1 MEQHLSQSGID
12 PRDIYLMLR
21 RHVRLLVMGATL
33 GLVLALALLVY
44 IRPQYTATTTLIID
58 SREEKVLSDAIV
70 SPFRASSIAIASEA
84 AVIVAPNTL
93 KRVVDKLALAKDPE
107 FELHRP
113 GMPGIAKASLLSFF
127 GIRPREANTGEG
139 MSDDMIGIIE
149 TLRKT
154 IEVVP
159 SQYTNLLQV
168 NVTSNDPRK
177 AARIANAVADAYLDQ
192 QLEGRYSATRRATD
206 WLKERLD
213 EHKGRLRGSEERFE
227 RLKAEMDL
235 LEKEGATLEER
246 QLVRLNEELVMQGAR
261 TADARAKYESVLSQ
275 ADGRIFNDK
284 QLSEIAQST
293 LITHLRTQLAQVT
306 RDEDSLNSR
315 FGNWHPAVVKARAE
329 KQGLSREIDG
339 EVRRI
344 VAVLKSEFEIAVSRE
359 ASLRETLKAGA
370 LRASSQR
377 PEYVRLRE
385 LQREAES
392 DKALY
397 EAMLQRMKQAAAQ
410 ETWKTADFRVV
421 AEAVP
426 PLTLRKPKTEYLL
439 LAGLGLGLGLGIGLT
454 LLTEL
459 LDKTFKRGRDVEAK
473 LAIPHL
479 VDVPLLPARQ
489 VSAGG
494 ATRTPDENAFHFT
507 TQHVGSPFADA
518 MLGLLS
524 SLQSTSREAPI
535 KTVMFTSA
543 TPGEGKSVIAANFA
557 QTAARSGFKVL
568 LICSDLRTPT
578 VNWFGPTNAPLADLV
593 DYLSGKTEIEATV
606 ARSDQ
611 VLIDLIPAGR
621 SASQCR
627 LAPGL
632 TPDGQAARVGQGQ
645 LRSRR
650 HRHCGYRHVPRWA
663 HAGAPHRCHRAR
675 RRVAENESRYGQ
687 GVRRPASQERCPHSR
702 GGLEQ
707 GRLHQGPTLWAQHV
721 RVRAQDDQNQRSGT

>member
-1 MEQHLSQSGID
+1 M
-12 PRDIYLMLR
+12 
-21 RHVRLLVMGATL
+21 
-33 GLVLALALLVY
+33 ALALLVY
-44 IRPQYTATTTLIID
+44 VRPQYTATTTLIID

-107 FELHRP
+107 FEVRAP
-113 GMPGIAKASLLSFF
+113 GMLGIAKAQLFSLF
-127 GIRPREANTGEG
+127 GIRPSEVNSGDG
-139 MSDDMIGIIE
+139 MSDDIIGIIE
-149 TLRKT
+149 ALRKS

-206 WLKERLD
+206 WLKERLE
-213 EHKGRLRGSEERFE
+213 EHKVKLRGSEERFE

-246 QLVRLNEELVMQGAR
+246 QLVRLNEELVLQNAR

-284 QLSEIAQST
+284 QLAEIAQST

-315 FGNWHPAVVKARAE
+315 FGNGHPAVVKVRAE

-339 EVRRI
+339 EIRRI
-344 VAVLKSEFEIAVSRE
+344 VAVLKNEFEVATSRE
-359 ASLRETLKAGA
+359 ASLRESLKAGA

-439 LAGLGLGLGLGIGLT
+439 LAGLGLGLGLGFGLT

-494 ATRTPDENAFHFT
+494 PTRTPGENAFHFT

-543 TPGEGKSVIAANFA
+543 TPGEGKSVVAANFA

-568 LICSDLRTPT
+568 LICTDLRTPT
-578 VNWFGPTNAPLADLV
+578 VNWFGSTNTPKADLV
-593 DYLSGKTEIEATV
+593 DYLNGKTEIEATI

-611 VLIDLIPAGR
+611 ALIDLIPAAR
-621 SASQCR
+621 SAANAASL
-627 LAPGL
+627 LASPRMDKL
-632 TPDGQAARVGQGQ
+632 IEWAKANYDLVVLDTVAIVTYLDGRM
-645 LRSRR
+645 L
-650 HRHCGYRHVPRWA
+650 
-663 HAGAPHRCHRAR
+663 AR
-675 RRVAENESRYGQ
+675 RIDATVVVIEWLKTRVDQAKEAVDLLLKNDARIVGAVLNKVDFTKARLYGLNTF
-687 GVRRPASQERCPHSR
+687 A
-702 GGLEQ
+702 
-707 GRLHQGPTLWAQHV
+707 
-721 RVRAQDDQNQRSGT
+721 

>member
-1 MEQHLSQSGID
+1 MEQHLAQSGVD
-12 PRDIYLMLR
+12 LRDIYLMLR
-21 RHVRLLVMGATL
+21 RHVRLLGLGAAV
-33 GLVLALALLVY
+33 GIVLALALLVY
-44 IRPQYTATTTLIID
+44 VRPQYTATTTLIID

-93 KRVVDKLALAKDPE
+93 RRVVDKLALDKDPE
-107 FELHRP
+107 FELRAP
-113 GMPGIAKASLLSFF
+113 GMLGIAKAQLFSLF
-127 GIRPREANTGEG
+127 GIRPSEVNRGDG
-139 MSDDMIGIIE
+139 MSDDVIGIIE
-149 TLRKT
+149 SLRKS

-206 WLKERLD
+206 WLKERLE
-213 EHKGRLRGSEERFE
+213 EHKVKLRGSEERFE

-246 QLVRLNEELVMQGAR
+246 QLVRLNEELVLQNAR

-284 QLSEIAQST
+284 QLAEIAQSA

-315 FGNWHPAVVKARAE
+315 FGNAHPAVVKVRAE
-329 KQGLSREIDG
+329 KQGLNREIDG
-339 EVRRI
+339 EILRI
-344 VAVLKSEFEIAVSRE
+344 VAVLKNEFEVATSRE
-359 ASLRETLKAGA
+359 ASLRESLKAGA

-439 LAGLGLGLGLGIGLT
+439 LAGLGLGLGLGFGLT
-454 LLTEL
+454 LVTEL
-459 LDKTFKRGRDVEAK
+459 LDKTFKRGRDVEAR

-494 ATRTPDENAFHFT
+494 PMRTPGENAFHFT

-518 MLGLLS
+518 MLGLFS
-524 SLQSTSREAPI
+524 SLQSASREAPI

-543 TPGEGKSVIAANFA
+543 TPGEGKSVVAANFA

-568 LICSDLRTPT
+568 LICTDLRTPT
-578 VNWFGPTNAPLADLV
+578 VNWFGSTNTPKADLV
-593 DYLSGKTEIEATV
+593 DYLNGKTEIEAII

-611 VLIDLIPAGR
+611 ALIDLIPAAR
-621 SASQCR
+621 SAANAASLLASPRMDKLIEWAKANYDLVVLDAVAIVTYLDGRMLTRRIDGTVVVIEWLKTRVDQAKEAVDLLLKNDARIVGAVLNKVDFTKAR
-627 LAPGL
+627 LYGL
-632 TPDGQAARVGQGQ
+632 NTFA
-645 LRSRR
+645 
-650 HRHCGYRHVPRWA
+650 
-663 HAGAPHRCHRAR
+663 
-675 RRVAENESRYGQ
+675 
-687 GVRRPASQERCPHSR
+687 
-702 GGLEQ
+702 
-707 GRLHQGPTLWAQHV
+707 
-721 RVRAQDDQNQRSGT
+721 